1 MGQEPAAPLVT
12 ASDGRTDVAGS
23 SREAGTQAAMVC
35 ARFTGAQGGRK
46 RTGQQ
51 RDDEASQAYK
61 TRDLLKGRPRG
72 GENF

>member
-23 SREAGTQAAMVC
+23 SREAGC
-35 ARFTGAQGGRK
+35 AWCALGSPCAGGK
-46 RTGQQ
+46 KTNGT
-51 RDDEASQAYK
+51 ASRGEPGVK

-72 GENF
+72 GENFYFCV